1 MIMVLYNPRSSN
13 LHYKDKD
20 TLDFAGFP
28 IADQA
33 SQRIAMM
40 QNDIVNPNV
49 TQNDI
54 VNPSVMQNDLVNP
67 SVMQNDAADQ
77 DIALG
82 VTCDGEVKDIDHDQ
96 CQYGRPELFLIRPLE
111 TEDYGTLDDSLV
123 ALTEEQDHL
132 LVDLHDRSNRRRL
145 LLEEEQA
152 LL

>member
-40 QNDIVNPNV
+40 QNDI
-49 TQNDI
+49 
-54 VNPSVMQNDLVNP
+54 VNP

-123 ALTEEQDHL
+123 ALTEGIIFLKTCMTGQTGYGCFL
-132 LVDLHDRSNRRRL
+132 RRSRPCWKSVVVQVLR
-145 LLEEEQA
+145 
-152 LL
+152 

>member
-40 QNDIVNPNV
+40 QK
-49 TQNDI
+49 DI

-111 TEDYGTLDDSLV
+111 T
-123 ALTEEQDHL
+123 
-132 LVDLHDRSNRRRL
+132 
-145 LLEEEQA
+145 
-152 LL
+152 